1 MLHTMVKENSTVQ
14 RQTTMAGPNG
24 CLEVF
29 HWTTCDEGSPVAVLP
44 NGYGMLRYAHTV
56 CLSLATIGACPVALN
71 FSGQGRSEGSL
82 SLSSMTADTRAFLD
96 RVISDTRG
104 SPITILAHC
113 TAMLPLIELNRRGYN
128 WSGVKQIILYGYLAN
143 PVGHFE
149 RFLRK
154 GRRYGVRINQSREQ
168 LPSFPPSEYAALPCE
183 LIVVHPRIPNNLY
196 RASIEDVLDLV
207 RIAHPRSFYLPD
219 FGYAIS
225 DHPQKSKVD
234 LIVTSFIAPYLG
246 AEVSVNLLES
256 SLSQILSSA

>member
-1 MLHTMVKENSTVQ
+1 MFHTMVREKSAVQ
-14 RQTTMAGPNG
+14 RRTSMTGPNG

-29 HWTTCDEGSPVAVLP
+29 YWTDCHEGPPVVVLP

-56 CLSLATIGACPVALN
+56 CLSLANIGACPVSLN
-71 FSGQGRSEGSL
+71 FSGQGQSEGSL
-82 SLSSMTADTRAFLD
+82 SLNSMTSDTHAFLD
-96 RVISDTRG
+96 RVTSDTQGRH
-104 SPITILAHC
+104 ITILAHC

-143 PVGHFE
+143 PVAHFE

-168 LPSFPPSEYAALPCE
+168 LPSFPPAEYAALPCE

-246 AEVSVNLLES
+246 AEVSANLLHS
-256 SLSQILSSA
+256 SLSHILSSK